1 MGWNSQERMPEV
13 LEPEMDC
20 KGVIRE
26 RTLTASQGIMA
37 RGRECGRRRHV
48 WIESPGTRL
57 PSCSLCQVEMSFPL
71 HRAVVKCHAQWSSCG
86 HQRQL
91 LLLLFFRARGNGS
104 TSGGLTLIGARC
116 DLCPLGPVASERA
129 SY

>member
-37 RGRECGRRRHV
+37 RGRECGRRR
-48 WIESPGTRL
+48 
-57 PSCSLCQVEMSFPL
+57 Q
-71 HRAVVKCHAQWSSCG
+71 
-86 HQRQL
+86 
-91 LLLLFFRARGNGS
+91 
-104 TSGGLTLIGARC
+104 GL
-116 DLCPLGPVASERA
+116 D
-129 SY
+129 